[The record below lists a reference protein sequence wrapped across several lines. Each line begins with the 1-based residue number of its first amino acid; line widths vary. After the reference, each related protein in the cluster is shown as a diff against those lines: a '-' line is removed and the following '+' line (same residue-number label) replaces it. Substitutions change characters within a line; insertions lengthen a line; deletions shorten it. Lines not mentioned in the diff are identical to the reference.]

1 MIYVNQSKRNRYL
14 KLTQF
19 FDKNKKSNKNE
30 NELNDDEDIKDYELL
45 AKTIKDNTD
54 AYNSRLTYKNAR
66 HSHRKKFSSLG
77 QSIVTSLHSKVAT
90 SQDGRFITD
99 FNQEFVTNFKKA
111 IIFNKDTLSN
121 YKACIKKIDD
131 EVYDNQRKISEE
143 EEKVPFSADEPRQTV
158 QFISVAHSRKNSFNK
173 EDISYAET
181 SANLAM
187 NSNVPQVSAGNSNS
201 NENNSQS
208 GALTKEQAMIIQNK
222 AHMNEMKQKRKRILQ
237 SAIRYLVSNGIKVT
251 DYMKKNPFHDKP
263 FYLRNSDEFFDA
275 VKFNNV
281 EIVEQAMKCN
291 KEYLFEYDYYK
302 QTAFHWAAKLGNKE
316 VLSVLLE
323 NGKCVNQYDNK
334 MRTPLF
340 LAAMNDQEECV
351 RLLLQHG
358 GNPQLGDVEGR
369 KPVDVTTNERIKKDI
384 IQAIDKIYGDNKKEM
399 L

>member
-19 FDKNKKSNKNE
+19 LDKNKKKSDNE
-30 NELNDDEDIKDYELL
+30 FNDEEDIKDYELL
-45 AKTIKDNTD
+45 AKTIKDNAD
-54 AYNSRLTYKNAR
+54 AYNSRLTYKNER
-66 HSHRKKFSSLG
+66 HLHKKKFSSLG
-77 QSIVTSLHSKVAT
+77 RSIVTSLHSKVSS
-90 SQDGRFITD
+90 SQDGRFITE
-99 FNQEFVTNFKKA
+99 FNTEFVNNFKKA

-121 YKACIKKIDD
+121 YKACLKRIDD
-131 EVYDNQRKISEE
+131 EVQINHINEE
-143 EEKVPFSADEPRQTV
+143 EEKVPFSTDNPRQTV
-158 QFISVAHSRKNSFNK
+158 QFISVGHTRKNSLTK

-181 SANLAM
+181 SANLVV
-187 NSNVPQVSAGNSNS
+187 NGNSSQIQTENNQ
-201 NENNSQS
+201 NENLNQS
-208 GALTKEQAMIIQNK
+208 STLTKEQAMIIQNK
-222 AHMNEMKQKRKRILQ
+222 AHLNEMKQKRKRILQ
-237 SAIRYLVSNGIKVT
+237 NAIRYLVSNGIEVAEYT
-251 DYMKKNPFHDKP
+251 KKNPFHDKP

-281 EIVEQAMKCN
+281 EMVEQAMKCN

-351 RLLLQHG
+351 HLLLQHG
-358 GNPQLGDVEGR
+358 GNPQLGDVEGK
-369 KPVDVTTNERIKKDI
+369 KPVDVTTNENIKKDI